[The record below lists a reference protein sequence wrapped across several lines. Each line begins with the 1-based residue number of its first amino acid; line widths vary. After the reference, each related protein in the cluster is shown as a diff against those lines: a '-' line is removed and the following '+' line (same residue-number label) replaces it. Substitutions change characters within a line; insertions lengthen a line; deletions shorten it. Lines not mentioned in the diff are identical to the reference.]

1 MMANQNPDGT
11 NIDGGRGGV
20 CKTQRGGG
28 QGVESN
34 KGASALDIP
43 GELVPSIQ
51 TDGNTEN
58 REVQRYGFKTGKRI
72 VPTSTAGGQTENI
85 PRRRR
90 SH

>member
-1 MMANQNPDGT
+1 MN
-11 NIDGGRGGV
+11 
-20 CKTQRGGG
+20 
-28 QGVESN
+28 
-34 KGASALDIP
+34 IP
-43 GELVPSIQ
+43 GELVLSIQ

-72 VPTSTAGGQTENI
+72 VPTSTAGGQTKNI